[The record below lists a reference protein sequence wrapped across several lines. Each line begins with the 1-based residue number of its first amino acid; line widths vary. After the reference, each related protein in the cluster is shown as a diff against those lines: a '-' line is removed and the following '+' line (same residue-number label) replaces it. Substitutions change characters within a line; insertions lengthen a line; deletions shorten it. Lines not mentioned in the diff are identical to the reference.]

1 MIRFADAP
9 RMISRTANSSVYRRQ
24 EVRSSFALLA
34 VHDRLIHG
42 ADMSVSGVEGRKVK
56 QCNYNIS
63 AKFHHTKC
71 QGKISVAVLA
81 HLFWVPGPIEPDP

>member
-42 ADMSVSGVEGRKVK
+42 ADVSVSGVERRKVK

-63 AKFHHTKC
+63 AKFIIQSAKAR
-71 QGKISVAVLA
+71 I
-81 HLFWVPGPIEPDP
+81 P